1 MVEVKYMGSYDYI
14 PSIPAAVVSIVLF
27 GISTVLHCWQMLRGR
42 TWFFIA
48 FIFGGIFEVVGYTA
62 LQRVVSSNE
71 YPNYTIPPLAIQA
84 VLVLVAPSLLAA
96 SIYMELGRIMIV
108 TGGEHLSP
116 IRRSWLT
123 KIFVVGDVIS
133 FFIQA
138 GGAGMLVKAS
148 TAEKGGNVIKVG
160 LIIQIIFFGIF
171 IITSIVFH
179 VKLVRNGSRVLQ
191 QRQVPWKKHQ
201 IALYIGS
208 LLIFV
213 RSIFRYIEYN
223 QGNSG
228 ILLQHEFYSYI
239 FDAALMLLVMVVFNV
254 VHPAEI
260 SKLME
265 ERKGGYRMELIA

>member
-1 MVEVKYMGSYDYI
+1 MGIYSQ
-14 PSIPAAVVSIVLF
+14 S
-27 GISTVLHCWQMLRGR
+27 
-42 TWFFIA
+42 
-48 FIFGGIFEVVGYTA
+48 
-62 LQRVVSSNE
+62 QRVVSSNE

-133 FFIQA
+133 FLIQA
-138 GGAGMLVKAS
+138 GGKTHTSSLDTSTISCISRLTNLYCNDTGAGMLVKAS

-160 LIIQIIFFGIF
+160 LIIQIIFFGLF

-179 VKLVRNGSRVLQ
+179 VKHVKNGSRVLQ

-201 IALYIGS
+201 TALYIGS

-223 QGNSG
+223 QGSSG
-228 ILLQHEFYSYI
+228 TLLQHEFYSYV
-239 FDAALMLLVMVVFNV
+239 FDAALMLLVMVAFNV

-265 ERKGGYRMELIA
+265 ERKGGYRMELIG

>member
-14 PSIPAAVVSIVLF
+14 PSVPAAVVSIVLF

-62 LQRVVSSNE
+62 RVVSSKE

-96 SIYMELGRIMIV
+96 SIYMALGRIMIV

-123 KIFVVGDVIS
+123 KIFVVGDVVS

-160 LIIQIIFFGIF
+160 LIIQIIFFGLF
-171 IITSIVFH
+171 IITSIIFH
-179 VKLVRNGSRVLQ
+179 VKLVKNGSRVLQ

-201 IALYIGS
+201 TALYMGS

-213 RSIFRYIEYN
+213 RCIFRYIEYN

-228 ILLQHEFYSYI
+228 TLLQHEFYSYI
-239 FDAALMLLVMVVFNV
+239 FDAALMLLVMVAFNV

-260 SKLME
+260 SRLME
-265 ERKGGYRMELIA
+265 ERKGGYRMGLIG

>member
-62 LQRVVSSNE
+62 RVVSSNE

-108 TGGEHLSP
+108 TGGENLSP

-179 VKLVRNGSRVLQ
+179 VKLVKNGSRVLQ

-208 LLIFV
+208 PLIFV

-228 ILLQHEFYSYI
+228 TLLQHEFYSYI

-265 ERKGGYRMELIA
+265 ERKGGYRMELIG

>member
-1 MVEVKYMGSYDYI
+1 MVEVKYMGEYDYI
-14 PSIPAAVVSIVLF
+14 PSIPAAVIFIGLF
-27 GISTVLHCWQMLRGR
+27 GILTLLHCWQVFRGR
-42 TWFFIA
+42 TWFFLP
-48 FIFGGIFEVVGYTA
+48 FIFGGIFEIVGYIA
-62 LQRVVSSNE
+62 RLVSSKQ

-84 VLVLVAPSLLAA
+84 IFILVAPSLLAA

-133 FFIQA
+133 FLVQA

-160 LIIQIIFFGIF
+160 LIIQIIFFGLF
-171 IITSIVFH
+171 IITSIIFH
-179 VKLVRNGSRVLQ
+179 VKLVKNRSRVLQ
-191 QRQVPWKKHQ
+191 QHEVPWKRHQ
-201 IALYIGS
+201 TVLYIGS

-223 QGNSG
+223 QGSSG
-228 ILLQHEFYSYI
+228 TLLQHEFWSYI
-239 FDAALMLLVMVVFNV
+239 FDAALMVLVMAAFNV

-260 SKLME
+260 SRLME
-265 ERKGGYRMELIA
+265 GRKGGYGTELIG

>member
-1 MVEVKYMGSYDYI
+1 MVAVKYMGEYDYI
-14 PSIPAAVVSIVLF
+14 PSIPAAMVFIVLF
-27 GISTVLHCWQMLRGR
+27 GILTLLHCWQMFRGR

-62 LQRVVSSNE
+62 RVVSSKQ
-71 YPNYTIPPLAIQA
+71 YPNYTTPPLAIQA
-84 VLVLVAPSLLAA
+84 ILILVAPSLLAA

-133 FFIQA
+133 FLVQA

-148 TAEKGGNVIKVG
+148 TAAKGGNVIKVG
-160 LIIQIIFFGIF
+160 LIIQIVFFGVF
-171 IITSIVFH
+171 IITSIIFH
-179 VKLVRNGSRVLQ
+179 VKLEKNGSRVLQ
-191 QRQVPWKKHQ
+191 QRVVPWKKHQ
-201 IALYIGS
+201 TVLYIGS

-223 QGNSG
+223 EGSSG
-228 ILLQHEFYSYI
+228 TLLQHEFWSYI
-239 FDAALMLLVMVVFNV
+239 FDAALMLLVMAAFNV
-254 VHPAEI
+254 IHPAEI
-260 SKLME
+260 SSLMK
-265 ERKGGYRMELIA
+265 ERKGEYGMELIG

>member
-27 GISTVLHCWQMLRGR
+27 GISTVLHCWQMLRSR

-62 LQRVVSSNE
+62 SQRVVSSNE

-133 FFIQA
+133 FLIQA

-160 LIIQIIFFGIF
+160 LIIQIIFFGLF

-179 VKLVRNGSRVLQ
+179 VKHVKNGSRVLQ

-201 IALYIGS
+201 TALYIGS

-223 QGNSG
+223 QGSSG
-228 ILLQHEFYSYI
+228 TLLQHEFYSYV
-239 FDAALMLLVMVVFNV
+239 FDAALMLLVMVAFNV

-265 ERKGGYRMELIA
+265 ERKGGYRMELIG

>member
-14 PSIPAAVVSIVLF
+14 PSVPAAVVSIVLF

-62 LQRVVSSNE
+62 RVVSSKE

-160 LIIQIIFFGIF
+160 LIIQIIFFGLF

-179 VKLVRNGSRVLQ
+179 VKLVKNGSRVLQ

-201 IALYIGS
+201 TALYIGS

-223 QGNSG
+223 QGISG
-228 ILLQHEFYSYI
+228 TLLQHEFYSYV
-239 FDAALMLLVMVVFNV
+239 FDAALMLLVMVAFNV

-265 ERKGGYRMELIA
+265 ERKGEYRMELIG

>member
-14 PSIPAAVVSIVLF
+14 PSVPAAVVSIVLF

-48 FIFGGIFEVVGYTA
+48 FIFGGIFREGICSQF
-62 LQRVVSSNE
+62 QRVVSSKE

-96 SIYMELGRIMIV
+96 SIYMALGRIMIV

-123 KIFVVGDVIS
+123 KIFVVGDVVS

-138 GGAGMLVKAS
+138 GAGMLVKAS

-160 LIIQIIFFGIF
+160 LIIQIIFFGLF
-171 IITSIVFH
+171 IITSIIFH
-179 VKLVRNGSRVLQ
+179 VKLVKNGSRVLQ

-201 IALYIGS
+201 TALYMGS

-213 RSIFRYIEYN
+213 RCIFRYIEYN

-228 ILLQHEFYSYI
+228 TLLQHEFYSYI
-239 FDAALMLLVMVVFNV
+239 FDAALMLLVMVAFNV

-260 SKLME
+260 SRLME
-265 ERKGGYRMELIA
+265 ERKGGYRMGLIG

>member
-14 PSIPAAVVSIVLF
+14 PSVPAAVVSIVLF

-62 LQRVVSSNE
+62 RVVSSKE

-96 SIYMELGRIMIV
+96 SIYMELGRVMIV

-116 IRRSWLT
+116 LRRSWLT

-160 LIIQIIFFGIF
+160 LIIQIIFFGLF

-179 VKLVRNGSRVLQ
+179 VKLVKNGSRVLQ

-201 IALYIGS
+201 TALYIGS

-213 RSIFRYIEYN
+213 RCIFRYIEYN

-228 ILLQHEFYSYI
+228 TLLQHEFYSYI
-239 FDAALMLLVMVVFNV
+239 FDAALMLLVMVAFNV
-254 VHPAEI
+254 VHPSEI

-265 ERKGGYRMELIA
+265 ERKGGYRMELIG

>member
-62 LQRVVSSNE
+62 RVVSSNE

-108 TGGEHLSP
+108 TGGENLSP

-179 VKLVRNGSRVLQ
+179 VKLVKNGSRVLQ

-228 ILLQHEFYSYI
+228 TLLQHEFYSYI

-265 ERKGGYRMELIA
+265 ERKGGYRMELIG

>member
-1 MVEVKYMGSYDYI
+1 MVEVKYMGEYDYI
-14 PSIPAAVVSIVLF
+14 PSVPAAVTFIVLF
-27 GISTVLHCWQMLRGR
+27 GISTLLHCWQMFRGR

-48 FIFGGIFEVVGYTA
+48 FILGGICEYQ
-62 LQRVVSSNE
+62 LDRVISSNE
-71 YPNYTIPPLAIQA
+71 YPKYTIPPLAIQA
-84 VLVLVAPSLLAA
+84 IFVLVAPSLLAA

-133 FFIQA
+133 FFVQA

-148 TAEKGGNVIKVG
+148 TAAKGGSVIKVG
-160 LIIQIIFFGIF
+160 LIIQIIFFGLF
-171 IITSIVFH
+171 IITSIIFH
-179 VKLVRNGSRVLQ
+179 VKLVKNGSRVLQ
-191 QRQVPWKKHQ
+191 QHHVPWKKHQ
-201 IALYIGS
+201 TVLYIGS

-223 QGNSG
+223 QGSSG
-228 ILLQHEFYSYI
+228 ALLQQEFWSYI
-239 FDAALMLLVMVVFNV
+239 FDAALMLLVMIAFNV

-260 SKLME
+260 SRLME
-265 ERKGGYRMELIA
+265 ERKGEYGMELIG